1 MQRFTDLKV
10 WQRSHALVLR
20 TYRLTKALPA
30 DEKYGLV
37 SQLRRAAV
45 SVPTNIA
52 EGSKREGNQDFARFL
67 NIAEGSLVEAEYLIM
82 LSRDLDYLKPASVA
96 PILAEIKQ
104 LAAMLHYLRMR
115 VEKKPVKNQKVE
127 ELRS

>member
-1 MQRFTDLKV
+1 MKV
-10 WQRSHALVLR
+10 WQRSHSLALRV
-20 TYRLTKALPA
+20 YRLTKALPG

-67 NIAEGSLVEAEYLIM
+67 NIAEGSLAETEYLIM
-82 LSRDLDYLKPASVA
+82 LSRDLDYLTPTSVA
-96 PILAEIKQ
+96 PLLLEIKEV
-104 LAAMLHYLRMR
+104 ARMLHYLRM
-115 VEKKPVKNQKVE
+115 KVE
-127 ELRS
+127 PKAQRMSSKAA